1 MLVLIYKFK
10 SKQRKTKMPEKV
22 HDQIAEAYH
31 SIDDIEQLAIKTGV
45 GEEAPG
51 QDGVAYA
58 SVTNEGSHYINRG
71 LVTDDAAIA
80 VEDDLISQNHKDWKR
95 TDPTGPRYAKTYETT
110 GTYDTS
116 LQRDGKLY
124 GDTVVKRADGKG
136 SVYQAT
142 LKGENG
148 EKAAVIIAN
157 RAARRVREAIVDRTV
172 KLADELKQEDKN

>member
-1 MLVLIYKFK
+1 
-10 SKQRKTKMPEKV
+10 MPEKV
-22 HDQIAEAYH
+22 HDQIAEAYR

-58 SVTNEGSHYINRG
+58 SVTTEGSHYINRG

-80 VEDDLISQNHKDWKR
+80 VEDDQISQNHKDWKR
-95 TDPTGPRYAKTYETT
+95 TDPRGPRYAKTHETT

-116 LQRDGKLY
+116 LQTDGKLY
-124 GDTVVKRADGKG
+124 GNTVVKRADGKG
-136 SVYQAT
+136 GVYRAT
-142 LKGENG
+142 LTGENA

-157 RAARRVREAIVDRTV
+157 RATRRVRKAIVDRTI
-172 KLADELKQEDKN
+172 KLADELKQEDKK